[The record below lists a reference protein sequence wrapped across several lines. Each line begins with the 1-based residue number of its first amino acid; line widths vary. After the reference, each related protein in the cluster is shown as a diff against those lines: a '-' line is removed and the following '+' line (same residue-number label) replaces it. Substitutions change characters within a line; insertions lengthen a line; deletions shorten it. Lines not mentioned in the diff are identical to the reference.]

1 MSFGE
6 RREVTALF
14 YDLIDS
20 TRLLTHSDLEEFQD
34 VIAAFHDSTSRAVQ
48 SQGGAIGETF
58 GDGGM
63 AFFGHPEPLEDTAT
77 AAIQAGLGIVQACR
91 RLASETGRD
100 DLHVRVGIATSEV
113 VVQLG
118 EAKIGA
124 GVTGLAP
131 TLASRLQGLAEPDSV
146 VVGERTRALARRHFS
161 YTHLGSHRLKG
172 LDQDVD
178 LWSVKPRAIRTSR
191 FLASGRLSMRLV
203 GRRSELETALGL
215 WRRVCSGNG
224 QTLVLTGEAG
234 IGKSRFAYEIF
245 RRTRASRSRLVVLQC
260 GPRNSNIS
268 LFPLAELVRTA
279 AGLEEDAGLHGLG
292 AVADLMQG
300 EGISDPEVVETI
312 AFAAGVAPPPNGLA
326 TETNPQRVRD
336 RILWAIR
343 RSIAAWAKAGPL
355 VLAVED
361 LHWIDPTS
369 LDMLKELVG
378 WISGLPVLMVL
389 TMRDGQKWL
398 DAEQGVTHIAL
409 NRLQA
414 SEVGDFVARLLP
426 DGGQDGRREAAL
438 PLIYQRTNGIPLFL
452 EELSQ
457 WLKNAPGD
465 GDLDTLTKLSN
476 ARIFSFENLLSARLG
491 ANSLAKS
498 VAQAASVIGHAFD
511 EETLWSI
518 LPDVAANDITH
529 ALDELVDAKLLVRR
543 RDGTTG
549 TYDFRHAMI
558 EETLYGTLLR
568 KSRSALHE
576 KIYRAASAQDART
589 RLGPARLAEHA
600 ERAGLAKEAIR
611 NFIAAA
617 KESSIRSAVVEARH
631 FLERA
636 FRLLE
641 AAEQGDERERL
652 ELAALAALGP
662 ILTSTQGTRSPEAC
676 RLYER
681 AVEIARRRPIHEQA
695 QWFPIYWGWW
705 YTGADFGIQRE
716 RAEAVMSD
724 LRQVADPEVQLQV
737 QHCVWAI
744 DFNMGRHD
752 TCIAAVDSGLGLY
765 QAGRGRESLTL
776 YGGHDPR
783 VCGLGQ
789 KGLSLWFKGYPA
801 QALASVEESL
811 RWAREIKHMGS
822 LSHAFDIAAMLHRYR
837 RDYASL
843 RSVVSDMRELA
854 RKHDLPSL
862 NAKGLIFDGWCTAEL
877 GDAEAGGEAA
887 ESGAAILA
895 EIGTREDFPV
905 YSEMRAEIRAM
916 RGDQAAA
923 LRLLDEALTEAEAT
937 GHLYWVAELY
947 RRRAKILSQGGAE
960 KPAIAAVLDRA
971 LEVAREQGAT
981 MLFLMAYDT
990 ALSLGASREIKP
1002 IFHQIALDAARTV
1015 EQSDEMA
1022 ALLQSIAAGARSAA
1036 VG

>member
-20 TRLLTHSDLEEFQD
+20 TKLLTHSDLEEFQD
-34 VIAAFHDSTSRAVQ
+34 VIAAFHEKTSRAVQ
-48 SQGGAIGETF
+48 SQGGSIGETF

-77 AAIQAGLGIVQACR
+77 AAIQAGLDIVQACR
-91 RLASETGRD
+91 RLAAEAGRD
-100 DLHVRVGIATSEV
+100 DLHVRIGIATSEV

-131 TLASRLQGLAEPDSV
+131 TLASRLQGLAEPDTV
-146 VVGERTRALARRHFS
+146 VVGERTRELARRHFS
-161 YTHLGSHRLKG
+161 YTYLGAHKLKG
-172 LDQDVD
+172 LDEELN
-178 LWSVKPRAIRTSR
+178 LWSVKPRAIRASR
-191 FLASGRLSMRLV
+191 FLASGRLSTHLV
-203 GRRSELETALGL
+203 GRKRELETALGL
-215 WRRVCSGNG
+215 WKKAASGQG

-234 IGKSRFAYEIF
+234 IGKSRFAYEVF
-245 RRTRASRSRLVVLQC
+245 RRTRAGRSRLTVLQC
-260 GPRNSNIS
+260 DPRSSNIS
-268 LFPLAELVRTA
+268 MFPLAELVRA
-279 AGLEEDAGLHGLG
+279 SSGLGEDIGAHGLG

-300 EGISDPEVVETI
+300 EGISDPEVIETI
-312 AFAAGVAPPPNGLA
+312 AFAAGVAPAPNGLA
-326 TETNPQRVRD
+326 AEVNPQRVRD
-336 RILWAIR
+336 RIVWAIHEVL
-343 RSIAAWAKAGPL
+343 AAWAQAGP
-355 VLAVED
+355 VIIAVED

-369 LDMLKELVG
+369 LDLLKDLTD
-378 WISGLPVLMVL
+378 WIADKPILLVL
-389 TMRDGQKWL
+389 TMRDAQGWL
-398 DAEQGVTHIAL
+398 ESRKDVTHIAL

-414 SEVGDFVARLLP
+414 DEIGDFVAKLIP
-426 DGGQDGRREAAL
+426 GDDQDGGREAAL

-452 EELSQ
+452 EELLQ
-457 WLKNAPGD
+457 WLKNEPGN
-465 GDLDTLTKLSN
+465 GDVDTLTKLSN

-491 ANSLAKS
+491 ASRLAKS

-529 ALDELVDAKLLVRR
+529 ALDDLVEAKLLVRR
-543 RDGTTG
+543 RDGSGG

-576 KIYRAASAQDART
+576 KIYLAASAGTART
-589 RLGPARLAEHA
+589 KLGPARLAEHA
-600 ERAGLAKEAIR
+600 ERAGLSKEAVR

-636 FRLLE
+636 SRLLE
-641 AAEQGDERERL
+641 AINPDDEREKL
-652 ELAALAALGP
+652 ELTALAALGP

-716 RAEAVMSD
+716 RAETVMSD

-752 TCIAAVDSGLGLY
+752 TCVAAVDAGLELY

-789 KGLSLWFKGYPA
+789 KGLSLWFKGFPSR
-801 QALASVEESL
+801 ALASVEESL
-811 RWAREIKHMGS
+811 RWAREIRHMGS
-822 LSHAFDIAAMLHRYR
+822 ECHACDIAAMLHRYR
-837 RDYASL
+837 RDYGSL
-843 RSVVSDMRELA
+843 REVIGNMRELA

-862 NAKGLIFDGWCTAEL
+862 DAKSMIFEGWCMAEL
-877 GDAEAGGEAA
+877 GDPAAGGTAA
-887 ESGAAILA
+887 EEGAAILA
-895 EIGTREDFPV
+895 GIGTREDFPV
-905 YSEMRAEIRAM
+905 YSEMRAEILAM
-916 RGDQAAA
+916 QGETAAA
-923 LRLLDEALTEAEAT
+923 LSLLNEALAEAEAT
-937 GHLYWVAELY
+937 GHRYWLAELY
-947 RRRAKILSQGGAE
+947 RRRAL
-960 KPAIAAVLDRA
+960 VLDQRGEGKTEVVDALNRA
-971 LEVAREQGAT
+971 LAVAQDQGAKL
-981 MLFLMAYDT
+981 LFLMAYHT
-990 ALSLGASREIKP
+990 ALELGVADEIEP
-1002 IFHQIALDAARTV
+1002 EFHQQALAAAKTV
-1015 EQSDEMA
+1015 EQSTEMA
-1022 ALLQSIAAGARSAA
+1022 ALLASIAAKAGAAFP
-1036 VG
+1036 G